1 MPNNSATAFSP
12 ALPSAPSDLAWRVIG
27 LAGIYRL
34 LIPPGLLL
42 LQWLTAPDF
51 LVRVQSPDLLMT
63 VCIGYFLAGLLLL
76 LTRGLHWPNLRML
89 ALVNALVDTAG
100 ISLVLYA
107 SGGVA
112 SGLGILLVLPVGA
125 MAILAGSRDVF
136 LIAAV
141 AALGVLAQQ
150 IAVCIHG
157 DAPATDYPTAGV
169 LGAVLF
175 VIGLS
180 VWPVA
185 NRLRESEALAR
196 RQEVDLAN
204 LAQLSQYIVQHLRE
218 SILVV
223 DPQDRIRL
231 INESAAQIL
240 GDRAAYPGALLGEAS
255 PRLLYLL
262 ESWRRSTAAAGG
274 ADSAQTF
281 VSDDGGRIIQPH
293 FAPLGNAQPAPILVF
308 LEDTSV
314 IAEKVQQSKLAALG
328 RLSASIAH
336 EIRNP
341 VGAMSHAGQL
351 LAEAPGLTG
360 EDKRLTDIIRTNAD
374 RVSTIINNVLQL
386 SRREQA
392 RLERLSLAA
401 WIEEFREEFCETM
414 QWPASRLIV
423 EGLGPGT
430 TLRDSSAALR
440 ESSAPFRDAGAP
452 LRDPGAAL
460 RSADIEVRADPGQL
474 RQVIWNLCD
483 NAIKHAVKEGADG
496 LIEIRY
502 GRLTPSLRP
511 FLEVADRGPGVPPDH
526 AERIFEPFFSGER
539 GGTGLGLFLAR
550 ELAQTSGATLLYEPR
565 SGGGSTFR
573 LVFAD
578 PQRWEI

>member
-1 MPNNSATAFSP
+1 MPNGNATT
-12 ALPSAPSDLAWRVIG
+12 LPGAAVSAPSGLAWRVIG
-27 LAGIYRL
+27 LASVYRL
-34 LIPPGLLL
+34 LIPPVLLL
-42 LQWLTAPDF
+42 IQWLNAPNF
-51 LVRVQSPDLLMT
+51 LLRAQSANLLVT
-63 VCIGYFLAGLLLL
+63 VSIGYFTAGLLLIF
-76 LTRGLHWPNLRML
+76 TRGLNWPSLRTIAL
-89 ALVNALVDTAG
+89 ANAVVDAAG

-136 LIAAV
+136 LIAAL

-150 IAVCIHG
+150 ILLSIQG
-157 DAPATDYPTAGV
+157 FAPPTDYTTAGV

-175 VIGLS
+175 LIALS

-185 NRLRESEALAR
+185 NRLRESEALVR

-204 LAQLSQYIVQHLRE
+204 LAELSQYIVQHLRE

-223 DPQDRIRL
+223 DPQDHIRL

-262 ESWRRSTAAAGG
+262 ESWRRNQG
-274 ADSAQTF
+274 SAPDPHQTF
-281 VSDDGGRIIQPH
+281 VSAEGGRIVRPH
-293 FAPLGNAQPAPILVF
+293 FAPLGSAEPAPILVF
-308 LEDTSV
+308 LEDTHA
-314 IAEKVQQSKLAALG
+314 IAAQVQQSKLAALG

-351 LAEAPGLTG
+351 LAESPELTS
-360 EDKRLTDIIRTNAD
+360 EDKRLTEIIRANAD
-374 RVSTIINNVLQL
+374 RVSVIIDNVLQL
-386 SRREQA
+386 SRRGEA
-392 RLERLSLAA
+392 RIESLSLRG
-401 WIEEFREEFCETM
+401 WIEGFQKEFCETM
-414 QWPASRLIV
+414 QWPAERL
-423 EGLGPGT
+423 ELHGPETSMFLGEQ
-430 TLRDSSAALR
+430 DM
-440 ESSAPFRDAGAP
+440 
-452 LRDPGAAL
+452 
-460 RSADIEVRADPGQL
+460 EVRADPGQL

-483 NAIKHAVKEGADG
+483 NAIKHAVKARPDG
-496 LIEIRY
+496 LVEIRY
-502 GRLTPSLRP
+502 GRLTTARP
-511 FLEVADRGPGVPPDH
+511 FLEVSDRGPGVPPENV
-526 AERIFEPFFSGER
+526 ERIFEPFFSGER

-550 ELAQTSGATLLYEPR
+550 ELAQSSGATLLYEPR
-565 SGGGSTFR
+565 PGGGSIFR

-578 PQRWEI
+578 LQRWELP

>member
-1 MPNNSATAFSP
+1 MVP
-12 ALPSAPSDLAWRVIG
+12 AAPSDLALRVIG
-27 LAGIYRL
+27 LTSVYRL
-34 LIPPGLLL
+34 IIPPGLLL
-42 LQWLTAPDF
+42 LQWFTAPDF
-51 LVRVQSPDLLMT
+51 LLRVQSPDLLMT
-63 VCIGYFLAGLLLL
+63 VCIGYFIAGLLLL
-76 LTRGLHWPNLRML
+76 LTRGLQWPSLRML
-89 ALVNALVDTAG
+89 ALVNAAVDTAG
-100 ISLVLYA
+100 LSLVLYA
-107 SGGVA
+107 SGGA
-112 SGLGILLVLPVGA
+112 SSGLGILLVLPVGA

-150 IAVCIHG
+150 FALCIQG
-157 DAPATDYPTAGV
+157 DAPAADYTTAGV

-223 DPQDRIRL
+223 DAEDRIRL

-240 GDRAAYPGALLGEAS
+240 GDRAAYPGAILGEAS

-262 ESWRRSTAAAGG
+262 ESWRHSTRSAPEL
-274 ADSAQTF
+274 AQSF
-281 VSDDGGRIIQPH
+281 VSADGGRIIQPH
-293 FAPLGNAQPAPILVF
+293 FAPLGSAQPAPILVF
-308 LEDTSV
+308 LEDTSA

-351 LAEAPGLTG
+351 LAESPELTG
-360 EDKRLTDIIRTNAD
+360 DDRRLTDIIRGNAE

-386 SRREQA
+386 SRREEA
-392 RLERLSLAA
+392 RLERLSLGA
-401 WIEEFREEFCETM
+401 WIEDFVQEFGETM
-414 QWPASRLIV
+414 QWPAERLV
-423 EGLGPGT
+423 VQGLKAG
-430 TLRDSSAALR
+430 LLAR
-440 ESSAPFRDAGAP
+440 EE
-452 LRDPGAAL
+452 
-460 RSADIEVRADPGQL
+460 DIEVIADPGQL

-483 NAIKHAVKEGADG
+483 NAIKHAVKDRPDGA
-496 LIEIRY
+496 IEIRY

-511 FLEVADRGPGVPPDH
+511 FLEVADRGPGVPPENT
-526 AERIFEPFFSGER
+526 ERIFEPFFSGER

-550 ELAQTSGATLLYEPR
+550 ELAQTSGATLLYEARP
-565 SGGGSTFR
+565 GGGSTFR

-578 PQRWEI
+578 PQRWEF

>member
-1 MPNNSATAFSP
+1 MPNSSAA
-12 ALPSAPSDLAWRVIG
+12 ALPRMMPAAPSDLAWRVIG
-27 LAGIYRL
+27 LASIYRL
-34 LIPPGLLL
+34 LIPPGLVLM
-42 LQWLTAPDF
+42 QWLTAPDF
-51 LVRVQSPDLLMT
+51 LLRVSSPDLLMT

-76 LTRGLHWPNLRML
+76 LTRRVPWPSLRAL
-89 ALVNALVDTAG
+89 ALVNATVDTAG
-100 ISLVLYA
+100 VSLVLYA
-107 SGGVA
+107 SGGAA

-136 LIAAV
+136 FIAAI

-150 IAVCIHG
+150 IAVCVQG
-157 DAPATDYPTAGV
+157 NAPAADYTTAGV
-169 LGAVLF
+169 LGVVLF

-223 DPQDRIRL
+223 DPEDRIRL
-231 INESAAQIL
+231 INESAAAIL

-262 ESWRRSTAAAGG
+262 ESWRHNTGAASA
-274 ADSAQTF
+274 APDPAQTF
-281 VSDDGGRIIQPH
+281 VSADGGRIVHPH

-308 LEDTSV
+308 LEDTAV
-314 IAEKVQQSKLAALG
+314 LAEKVQQSKLAALG

-351 LAEAPGLTG
+351 LAESPALTG
-360 EDKRLTDIIRTNAD
+360 DDRRLTEIIRGNAD
-374 RVSTIINNVLQL
+374 RVSTIITNVMQL
-386 SRREQA
+386 SRREAA
-392 RLERLSLAA
+392 RLERLSLGA
-401 WIEEFREEFCETM
+401 WIEDFVQEFGATM
-414 QWPASRLIV
+414 QWPAERLV
-423 EGLGPGT
+423 VQGLKAGLLG
-430 TLRDSSAALR
+430 R
-440 ESSAPFRDAGAP
+440 EAE
-452 LRDPGAAL
+452 
-460 RSADIEVRADPGQL
+460 IEVRADPGQL
-474 RQVIWNLCD
+474 RQIIWNLCD
-483 NAIKHAVKEGADG
+483 NAIKHGVKDRADG
-496 LIEIRY
+496 IIEIRY
-502 GRLTPSLRP
+502 GRLTPTLRP

-526 AERIFEPFFSGER
+526 AESIFEPFFSGES

-550 ELAQTSGATLLYEPR
+550 ELAEMSGATLLYEPR
-565 SGGGSTFR
+565 QGGGSTFR

-578 PQRWEI
+578 PHRWEF

>member
-1 MPNNSATAFSP
+1 MPNSSAA
-12 ALPSAPSDLAWRVIG
+12 ALPRMMPAAPSDLAWRVIG
-27 LAGIYRL
+27 LASIYRL
-34 LIPPGLLL
+34 LIPPGLVLM
-42 LQWLTAPDF
+42 QWLTAPDF
-51 LVRVQSPDLLMT
+51 LLRVSSPDLLMT

-76 LTRGLHWPNLRML
+76 LTRRVPWPSLRAL
-89 ALVNALVDTAG
+89 ALVNATVDTAG
-100 ISLVLYA
+100 VSLVLYA
-107 SGGVA
+107 SGGAA

-136 LIAAV
+136 FIAAI

-150 IAVCIHG
+150 IAVCVQG
-157 DAPATDYPTAGV
+157 NAPAADYTTAGV
-169 LGAVLF
+169 LGVVLF

-223 DPQDRIRL
+223 DPEDRIRL
-231 INESAAQIL
+231 INESAAAIL

-262 ESWRRSTAAAGG
+262 ESWRHNTGAASA
-274 ADSAQTF
+274 APDPAQTF
-281 VSDDGGRIIQPH
+281 VSADGGRIVHPH

-308 LEDTSV
+308 LEDTAV
-314 IAEKVQQSKLAALG
+314 LAEKVQQSKLAALG

-351 LAEAPGLTG
+351 LAESPALTG
-360 EDKRLTDIIRTNAD
+360 DDRRLTEIIRGNAD
-374 RVSTIINNVLQL
+374 RVSTIINNVMQL
-386 SRREQA
+386 SRREAA
-392 RLERLSLAA
+392 RLERLSLGA
-401 WIEEFREEFCETM
+401 WIEDFVQEFGATM
-414 QWPASRLIV
+414 QWPAERLV
-423 EGLGPGT
+423 VQGLKAGLLG
-430 TLRDSSAALR
+430 R
-440 ESSAPFRDAGAP
+440 EAE
-452 LRDPGAAL
+452 
-460 RSADIEVRADPGQL
+460 IEVRADPGQL
-474 RQVIWNLCD
+474 RQIIWNLCD
-483 NAIKHAVKEGADG
+483 NAIKHGVKDRADG
-496 LIEIRY
+496 IIEIRY
-502 GRLTPSLRP
+502 GRLTPTLRP

-526 AERIFEPFFSGER
+526 AESIFEPFFSGES

-550 ELAQTSGATLLYEPR
+550 ELAEMSGATLLYEPR
-565 SGGGSTFR
+565 QGGGSTFR

-578 PQRWEI
+578 PHRWEF